1 MSARDKELKAM
12 RNNSKNVRFD
22 TMKDLNY
29 YLKLKYPFILEKDN
43 DGSYFIEYPDLPGCM
58 TCGSTIEEALRMG
71 EDAKRSWIASAISDN
86 DFIPEPKIAEDY
98 PDNFKLRLPKTLYKQ
113 LSVNA
118 NAEGVSMNQ
127 YCLYLLA
134 NGVKTKNAPV

>member
-1 MSARDKELKAM
+1 M
-12 RNNSKNVRFD
+12 KN
-22 TMKDLNY
+22 LSY
-29 YLKLKYPFILEKDN
+29 YLSLKYPFILEQDE

-58 TCGSTIEEALRMG
+58 TCGSTIEDALNMG
-71 EDAKRSWIASAISDN
+71 NDAKKCWIESALNDN
-86 DFIPEPKIAEDY
+86 DFIPEPKATENY

-134 NGVKTKNAPV
+134 GGISKSAQETVTA